1 MSIFGAGTSDF
12 APLSGLESEEYGEFT
27 DINVSRYLYLKDATD
42 TYEGY
47 NAPLITTNKTN
58 DDMIFNTTTL
68 SSNFLYTV
76 GTGQDTKETVFS
88 INPTNGL
95 SFEANNNPITLSW
108 NELSY
113 INNARS
119 NIQAQIDNLD
129 PDLSSNQGFWGNF
142 WNGSTITNS
151 GANAV
156 NTVAF
161 PTTDPDSYAV
171 SITNSN
177 RITVGSAGIYM
188 FIATIQIAKSQGSTE
203 EEVYFWIRK
212 NGVDVPASA
221 FKETVKAVPK
231 LICANWQVKLQA
243 NDYIQLVWSSPDIHM
258 TLIAYGA
265 GTTPTKPAI
274 PSVIMTVSQVSF
286 LVSGGAGLL
295 PLTYNSTT
303 KNVICDASFQVIG
316 KADISGNLV
325 ARQNVDISGNLTV
338 SGTSITY
345 LATTIPISVN
355 NSLWLD
361 GSGIAPLANPSA
373 SRSRVMF
380 DNVKNA
386 TITIQGWTFVGT
398 AISTINGMGAEWN
411 YIGSNGFNNYNS
423 PPAGSINGISSGV
436 YWMNFNCRSP
446 GTNQTD
452 STFYLESPTTLQ
464 PGLYNVE
471 WYSKFTAGTQYSTTS
486 LSVSLG
492 GGTSLLTYNDSD
504 TRATNIWRLRSLKIE
519 VKTAAKLRWTFGDTQ
534 STPNRYFSASVCNL
548 QITQYPGIR
557 VSDAS
562 NNTYLAASIAQ
573 INNASLVGTNAI
585 TGSLT
590 MTGTPYFYTSKGA
603 TNIGISTEFGSAAGA
618 GNNATNIAIGSIAP
632 FAAGFSN
639 CVMMGMNTAN
649 DNSFT
654 GVGVASNSV
663 VIATDSASPNN
674 YDVMVGSRIQKK
686 GSAAESAYN
695 TLVGTLIC
703 DSATSS
709 QPLIRCT
716 AVGSNIWNAY
726 YISVAGNNPPQENVA
741 IGYGVQS
748 RNVFIGGSY
757 NTAVGCYSQTWLS
770 GNIATA
776 SYNTSIGWSS
786 GIDPRAELESAFR
799 EKYYGGTY
807 VGARARSRGDVVGV
821 QYATALG
828 YNASADASFCCVIG
842 ADASYNVANSIRLG
856 RPQDT
861 TVASS
866 LIVNGTTTLTGN
878 TQVGNLSITGSVSGL
893 SFSSLN
899 LAGTLTVA
907 GDASLNSNVSF
918 GATGG
923 TTTAKFLSNIVDK
936 GDGWSLYI
944 TSGNVRLDS
953 GLKLNVD
960 CGVEGGITYGVYDL
974 VAYIKARDQVCYDRG
989 TQGVVDA
996 SNAQATATA
1005 ALTLAGSADAAV
1017 VALGIAIDARI
1028 DAIDIE
1034 IDGIVGDLGDLN
1046 DAVGT
1051 LQSKTA
1057 YMNPVS
1063 TTFSRSEF
1071 FNRVAVFPYDGALSY
1086 GILLDPS
1093 GTSSF
1098 TGGIDANNINTTAGQ
1113 VNNLRGSTVNI
1124 GDTLGAVNIDSSN
1137 VSLGNVAASSVRIG
1151 SETSNVE
1158 VSGSTITVGE
1168 GALYSTINMNG
1179 AVYINGLLYVPFN
1192 PASFTTGFTQFRPF
1206 G

>member
-27 DINVSRYLYLKDATD
+27 DLNVSRYLYLKDAAD

-88 INPTNGL
+88 INPTDGL
-95 SFEANNNPITLSW
+95 GFEANNNPVTLSW

-113 INNARS
+113 LNNARS
-119 NIQAQIDNLD
+119 NLQTQIDNLD
-129 PDLSSNQGFWGNF
+129 PDISSNQGYWGNF
-142 WNGSTITNS
+142 WNGNTITNS

-161 PTTDPDSYAV
+161 PSTDPDTYGV
-171 SITNSN
+171 SITSSN
-177 RITVGSAGIYM
+177 RLTVSHAGIYM

-203 EEVYFWIRK
+203 EEVFFWIRK
-212 NGVDVPASA
+212 NGVDVPDTG
-221 FKETVKAVPK
+221 FKESVKSTPK

-243 NDYIQLVWSSPDIHM
+243 NDYIQLMWSSPDIHM

-286 LVSGGAGLL
+286 LVAGGAGLL
-295 PLTYNSTT
+295 PLTYNAGT
-303 KNVICDASFQVIG
+303 KNVLCDASFQVVG
-316 KADISGNLV
+316 KTDLSGNLV
-325 ARQNVDISGNLTV
+325 VRQNMDVSGNVTL
-338 SGTSITY
+338 SGTSVTY
-345 LATTIPISVN
+345 LATTIPISVQ
-355 NSLWLD
+355 NSLWTD
-361 GSGIAPLANPSA
+361 GSGVTPTNAAK
-373 SRSRVMF
+373 VTTMF
-380 DNVKNA
+380 SNIKNT
-386 TITIQGWTFVGT
+386 TITVQGWTFSGT
-398 AISTINGMGAEWN
+398 AITTINGYAADWVYGN
-411 YIGSNGFNNYNS
+411 PGSFNLYNS
-423 PPAGSINGISSGV
+423 PMAGSINGISSGL
-436 YWMNFNCRSP
+436 YWMNFYCYSP
-446 GTNQTD
+446 GTTQTN
-452 STFYLESPTTLQ
+452 STFYLEAPPTLQ

-492 GGTSLLTYNDSD
+492 SGTSLLTYNDSD

-519 VKTAAKLRWTFGDTQ
+519 VKTAAKLRWTYRDTQ
-534 STPNRYFSASVCNL
+534 ATSNRLFSASVTNL

-557 VSDAS
+557 ISDAS

-573 INNASLVGTNAI
+573 INNASLIGSNAI
-585 TGSLT
+585 TGSLN
-590 MTGTPYFYTSKGA
+590 MTGTPYFYTTNGA
-603 TNIGISTEFGSAAGA
+603 TNIGISTDFGTATGASA
-618 GNNATNIAIGSIAP
+618 NATNIAIGAIAP

-639 CVMMGMNTAN
+639 CLLMGMNTAN

-654 GVGVASNSV
+654 GKAVASNSV
-663 VIATDSASPNN
+663 VVASDSGSPNN

-703 DSATSS
+703 DNATSS

-716 AVGSNIWNAY
+716 ALGSNMWNTFYNA
-726 YISVAGNNPPQENVA
+726 STPTTNPPQENVA

-748 RNVFIGGSY
+748 RNALLGGSY
-757 NTAVGCYSQTWLS
+757 NTAVGCYSQAWLS
-770 GNIATA
+770 GNITNA

-807 VGARARSRGDVVGV
+807 IGTLARSRGDVVGV
-821 QYATALG
+821 RNATALG
-828 YNASADASFCCVIG
+828 YNASADASYCCVIG

-899 LAGTLTVA
+899 LAGTLTVS

-974 VAYIKARDQVCYDRG
+974 VAYIKERDQVCYDRG
-989 TQGVVDA
+989 TEGVIDA
-996 SNAQATATA
+996 SNAQATADA
-1005 ALTLAGSADAAV
+1005 ALALAGSADAAV

-1028 DAIDIE
+1028 DAIDLE

-1046 DAVGT
+1046 DSVGT
-1051 LQSKTA
+1051 LQTKTA

-1071 FNRVAVFPYDGALSY
+1071 FNRIAVFPYDGALSY

-1113 VNNLRGSTVNI
+1113 VNNLRGATVNI

-1168 GALYSTINMNG
+1168 GALYSTINLNG
-1179 AVYINGLLYVPFN
+1179 AVYINSILYIPFN